1 MAGPIRGPDER
12 EGTGMSYAD
21 QLMST
26 GEQIRY
32 RERQHW
38 FILLWAGRYAILAI
52 IGGLLLVL
60 LANAFGITGVLRD
73 LAGYA
78 FAILLI
84 VGVLNFIWVALT
96 FRSNEY
102 VLTNRRVMQVG
113 GVINKHSTDSSL
125 EKINDAALTQS
136 VFGRMFNFGDL
147 DVLTASEAGIER
159 FRMIHDPVQFKKTML
174 DVKHD
179 YELEM
184 SRGPIPSSP
193 PLRAPVESAYEPVG
207 DETSSVDVPPPS
219 PAPAP
224 APVTPPPAAPPPPEP
239 APTRMSADEVTRTLA
254 SLAQLRD
261 NGAISPEDYE
271 QKKADL
277 LGRI

>member
-1 MAGPIRGPDER
+1 
-12 EGTGMSYAD
+12 MSYAD
-21 QLMST
+21 GLMST
-26 GEQIRY
+26 GETIRL

-38 FILLWAGRYAILAI
+38 FILIWAARYAILAI
-52 IGGLLLVL
+52 IGGLVLVF
-60 LANAFGITGVLRD
+60 LASSLDPNGVSGSIRSI
-73 LAGYA
+73 AGFI

-84 VGVLNFIWVALT
+84 VGIANFVWVALT

-113 GVINKHSTDSSL
+113 GVVNKHSTDSSL
-125 EKINDAALTQS
+125 EKINDAALSQS
-136 VFGRMFNFGDL
+136 LFGRIFGFGDL

-159 FRMIHDPVQFKKTML
+159 FRMIKDPVTFKTTML
-174 DVKHD
+174 DVKHE

-184 SRGPIPSSP
+184 NRGPVPSSP
-193 PLRAPVESAYEPVG
+193 PLRAAPEPREPEMVG
-207 DETSSVDVPPPS
+207 DETSSVAV
-219 PAPAP
+219 A
-224 APVTPPPAAPPPPEP
+224 PPPAAPATAAPTPSEP
-239 APTRMSADEVTRTLA
+239 ARAPMSADEVTKTLA

-261 NGAISPEDYE
+261 SGAISPDDYE

>member
-1 MAGPIRGPDER
+1 MAGPIRGPEE
-12 EGTGMSYAD
+12 EGDGMSYAD
-21 QLMST
+21 TLMST

-52 IGGLLLVL
+52 IGGFALVV
-60 LANAFGITGVLRD
+60 LANAFGITGVIRD
-73 LAGYA
+73 LAGYL

-84 VGVLNFIWVALT
+84 IGILNFLWVALT

-136 VFGRMFNFGDL
+136 FFGRIFNFGDL

-159 FRMIHDPVQFKKTML
+159 FRMIHDPVEFKKTML
-174 DVKHD
+174 DVKHE
-179 YELEM
+179 YEVDM
-184 SRGPIPSSP
+184 SRGPVPSSP
-193 PLRAPVESAYEPVG
+193 PLRATSEPAYEPVG
-207 DETSSVDVPPPS
+207 DETSSVDVPP
-219 PAPAP
+219 ARQA
-224 APVTPPPAAPPPPEP
+224 APVAPPPPEP
-239 APTRMSADEVTRTLA
+239 APVRMSADEVTRTLA

>member
-21 QLMST
+21 TLMST
-26 GEQIRY
+26 GEEIRL

-52 IGGLLLVL
+52 VGGIVLLL
-60 LANAFGITGVLRD
+60 LANAIGMTGPIRD
-73 LAGYA
+73 LAGYV

-84 VGVLNFIWVALT
+84 VGIANFIWVALT

-125 EKINDAALTQS
+125 EKINDAALSQS
-136 VFGRMFNFGDL
+136 FFGRIFNFGDL

-159 FRMIHDPVQFKKTML
+159 FRMIHDPIQFKKTML

-179 YELEM
+179 YEVDM
-184 SRGPIPSSP
+184 SRGPVPSSP
-193 PLRAPVESAYEPVG
+193 PLRDTPEPAFEPVG
-207 DETSSVDVPPPS
+207 DETSSVELP

-224 APVTPPPAAPPPPEP
+224 APSTPPPPEP
-239 APTRMSADEVTRTLA
+239 AAPRMSADEVTRTLA

-261 NGAISPEDYE
+261 NGAISVEDYE

>member
-21 QLMST
+21 TLMST
-26 GEQIRY
+26 GEQIRL

-38 FILLWAGRYAILAI
+38 FILLWAGRYAILAV
-52 IGGLLLVL
+52 IGGIVLLLF
-60 LANAFGITGVLRD
+60 ANALGITGAIRD
-73 LAGYA
+73 LAGFI

-84 VGVLNFIWVALT
+84 VGILNFIWVALT

-136 VFGRMFNFGDL
+136 FFGRIFNFGDL

-174 DVKHD
+174 DVKHE
-179 YELEM
+179 YELDM
-184 SRGPIPSSP
+184 SRGPVPSSP
-193 PLRAPVESAYEPVG
+193 PLRASTEAVYEPVG
-207 DETSSVDVPPPS
+207 DETSSVEVP

-224 APVTPPPAAPPPPEP
+224 APVAPPEP
-239 APTRMSADEVTRTLA
+239 ARMSADEVTRTLA

-261 NGAISPEDYE
+261 NGAISAEDYE

>member
-1 MAGPIRGPDER
+1 
-12 EGTGMSYAD
+12 MSYAD
-21 QLMST
+21 TLMST
-26 GEQIRY
+26 GEQIRL

-38 FILLWAGRYAILAI
+38 FILLWAGRYAIFAI
-52 IGGLLLVL
+52 VGGFVLVV
-60 LANAFGITGVLRD
+60 LANALDPNGFSGSIRS
-73 LAGYA
+73 LAGFI

-84 VGVLNFIWVALT
+84 VGIANFIWVALT

-102 VLTNRRVMQVG
+102 LLTNRRVMQVG

-159 FRMIHDPVQFKKTML
+159 FRMIHDPVGFKKTML
-174 DVKHD
+174 DVKHE
-179 YELEM
+179 YELDM
-184 SRGPIPSSP
+184 NRGPVPSSP
-193 PLRAPVESAYEPVG
+193 PLRAATETTYELVG
-207 DETSSVDVPPPS
+207 DETSSVEVP

-224 APVTPPPAAPPPPEP
+224 APVAPPAPVPVAPPPPEP

>member
-1 MAGPIRGPDER
+1 
-12 EGTGMSYAD
+12 MSYAD

-207 DETSSVDVPPPS
+207 DETSSVDVPPPP

>member
-1 MAGPIRGPDER
+1 
-12 EGTGMSYAD
+12 MSYAD

-60 LANAFGITGVLRD
+60 LANAFGITGVIRD

-125 EKINDAALTQS
+125 EKINDAALSQS
-136 VFGRMFNFGDL
+136 FFGRIFNFGDL

-184 SRGPIPSSP
+184 SRGPVPSSP
-193 PLRAPVESAYEPVG
+193 PLRAPAESTSEPVG
-207 DETSSVDVPPPS
+207 DETSSVEVPPAPP
-219 PAPAP
+219 PAPVTP
-224 APVTPPPAAPPPPEP
+224 APVTPPPPEP
-239 APTRMSADEVTRTLA
+239 SPTRMTADEVTRTLA

-261 NGAISPEDYE
+261 SGAISPEDYE

>member
-1 MAGPIRGPDER
+1 
-12 EGTGMSYAD
+12 
-21 QLMST
+21 
-26 GEQIRY
+26 
-32 RERQHW
+32 
-38 FILLWAGRYAILAI
+38 
-52 IGGLLLVL
+52 
-60 LANAFGITGVLRD
+60 
-73 LAGYA
+73 
-78 FAILLI
+78 

-125 EKINDAALTQS
+125 EKINDAALSQS
-136 VFGRMFNFGDL
+136 FFGRIFNFGDL

-184 SRGPIPSSP
+184 TRGPVPSSP

-207 DETSSVDVPPPS
+207 DETSSVDVSPPPP

-224 APVTPPPAAPPPPEP
+224 APVTPPPVAPPPPEP
-239 APTRMSADEVTRTLA
+239 APTRMTADEVTRTLA

-261 NGAISPEDYE
+261 SGAISPEDFE

>member
-1 MAGPIRGPDER
+1 
-12 EGTGMSYAD
+12 MSYAD
-21 QLMST
+21 GLMST
-26 GEQIRY
+26 GETIRL

-38 FILLWAGRYAILAI
+38 FILIWAGRYAILAVV
-52 IGGLLLVL
+52 GALVL
-60 LANAFGITGVLRD
+60 VFLSNALDLRGAISTI
-73 LAGYA
+73 AGFI

-84 VGVLNFIWVALT
+84 VGILNFIWVALT
-96 FRSNEY
+96 YRSNEY

-113 GVINKHSTDSSL
+113 GVVNKHSTDSSL

-136 VFGRMFNFGDL
+136 LFGRMFGFGDL

-159 FRMIHDPVQFKKTML
+159 FRMIQDPVTFKKTML
-174 DVKHD
+174 DVKHE

-184 SRGPIPSSP
+184 SRGPVPSSP
-193 PLRAPVESAYEPVG
+193 PLRATPEPREPEMVG
-207 DETSSVDVPPPS
+207 DETSSVPVAAAAPARAAPTAAE
-219 PAPAP
+219 PAPA
-224 APVTPPPAAPPPPEP
+224 
-239 APTRMSADEVTRTLA
+239 RMSADEVTKTLA

>member
-1 MAGPIRGPDER
+1 
-12 EGTGMSYAD
+12 MSYAD
-21 QLMST
+21 GLMST
-26 GEQIRY
+26 GETIRL

-38 FILLWAGRYAILAI
+38 FILIWAGRYAILAVV
-52 IGGLLLVL
+52 GALVL
-60 LANAFGITGVLRD
+60 VFLSNALDLRGAISTI
-73 LAGYA
+73 AGFI

-84 VGVLNFIWVALT
+84 VGILNFLWVALT
-96 FRSNEY
+96 YRSNEY

-113 GVINKHSTDSSL
+113 GVVNKHSTDSSL

-136 VFGRMFNFGDL
+136 LFGRMFGFGDL

-159 FRMIHDPVQFKKTML
+159 FRMIQDPVTFKKTML
-174 DVKHD
+174 DVKHE

-184 SRGPIPSSP
+184 SRGPVPSSP
-193 PLRAPVESAYEPVG
+193 PLRATPEPREPEMVG
-207 DETSSVDVPPPS
+207 DETSSVPVAAAAPS
-219 PAPAP
+219 M
-224 APVTPPPAAPPPPEP
+224 AAPPPAEP
-239 APTRMSADEVTRTLA
+239 APARMSADEVTKTLA

>member
-1 MAGPIRGPDER
+1 
-12 EGTGMSYAD
+12 MSYAD
-21 QLMST
+21 TLMST
-26 GEQIRY
+26 GEEIRL

-52 IGGLLLVL
+52 VGGLVLVL
-60 LANAFGITGVLRD
+60 LANALGPDGISGSLRSI
-73 LAGYA
+73 AGFI

-84 VGVLNFIWVALT
+84 VGILNFIWVALT

-136 VFGRMFNFGDL
+136 FFGRIFNFGDL

-174 DVKHD
+174 DVKHE
-179 YELEM
+179 YEVDM
-184 SRGPIPSSP
+184 SRGPVPSSP
-193 PLRAPVESAYEPVG
+193 PLRAPSEPSYAPSSEHVG
-207 DETSSVDVPPPS
+207 DETSSVAVL
-219 PAPAP
+219 PAQAP
-224 APVTPPPAAPPPPEP
+224 APVTPPAEP
-239 APTRMSADEVTRTLA
+239 APARMSADEVTRTLA

>member
-1 MAGPIRGPDER
+1 
-12 EGTGMSYAD
+12 MSYAD

-60 LANAFGITGVLRD
+60 LANAFGITGVIRD

-125 EKINDAALTQS
+125 EKINDAALSQS
-136 VFGRMFNFGDL
+136 FFGRIFNFGDL

-184 SRGPIPSSP
+184 TRGPVPSSP

-207 DETSSVDVPPPS
+207 DETSSVDVSPPPP

-224 APVTPPPAAPPPPEP
+224 APVTPPPVAPPPPEP
-239 APTRMSADEVTRTLA
+239 APTRMTADEVTRTLA

-261 NGAISPEDYE
+261 SGAISPEDYE

>member
-21 QLMST
+21 TLMST
-26 GEQIRY
+26 GEEIRL

-38 FILLWAGRYAILAI
+38 FILVWAGRYAILAI
-52 IGGLLLVL
+52 VGGFVLLLL
-60 LANAFGITGVLRD
+60 TNILGITGSLNTI
-73 LAGYA
+73 AGYV

-84 VGVLNFIWVALT
+84 VGVANFIWVALT

-102 VLTNRRVMQVG
+102 VVTNRRVMQVG

-136 VFGRMFNFGDL
+136 FVGRIFNFGDL
-147 DVLTASEAGIER
+147 GVLTASEAGIER

-174 DVKHD
+174 DVKHE

-184 SRGPIPSSP
+184 SRGPAPSSP
-193 PLRAPVESAYEPVG
+193 PLRAAPEPAPERTPEPAG
-207 DETSSVDVPPPS
+207 DETSSVAIPAGAAAAVAASPPS
-219 PAPAP
+219 SPQAPK
-224 APVTPPPAAPPPPEP
+224 
-239 APTRMSADEVTRTLA
+239 MSAGEVTRTLA
-254 SLAQLRD
+254 SLADLRD
-261 NGAISPEDYE
+261 RGAISTEDYE

>member
-1 MAGPIRGPDER
+1 
-12 EGTGMSYAD
+12 MSYAD

-60 LANAFGITGVLRD
+60 LANAFGITGVIRD

-125 EKINDAALTQS
+125 EKINDAALSQS
-136 VFGRMFNFGDL
+136 FFGRIFNFGDL

-184 SRGPIPSSP
+184 TRGPVPSSP

-207 DETSSVDVPPPS
+207 DETSSVDVSPPPP

-224 APVTPPPAAPPPPEP
+224 APVTPPPVAPPPPEP
-239 APTRMSADEVTRTLA
+239 APTRMTAEEVTRTLA

-261 NGAISPEDYE
+261 SGAISPEDYE

>member
-1 MAGPIRGPDER
+1 VI
-12 EGTGMSYAD
+12 
-21 QLMST
+21 
-26 GEQIRY
+26 
-32 RERQHW
+32 
-38 FILLWAGRYAILAI
+38 
-52 IGGLLLVL
+52 
-60 LANAFGITGVLRD
+60 RD

-125 EKINDAALTQS
+125 EKINDAALSQS
-136 VFGRMFNFGDL
+136 FFGRIFNFGDL

-184 SRGPIPSSP
+184 TRGPVPSSP
-193 PLRAPVESAYEPVG
+193 PLRAPVESAYERVG
-207 DETSSVDVPPPS
+207 DETSSVDVSPPPP

-224 APVTPPPAAPPPPEP
+224 APVTPPPVAPPPPEP
-239 APTRMSADEVTRTLA
+239 APTRMTADEVTRTLA

-261 NGAISPEDYE
+261 SGAISPEDYE

>member
-1 MAGPIRGPDER
+1 MAGPTRGPDER

-21 QLMST
+21 TLMST
-26 GEQIRY
+26 GEQIRL

-52 IGGLLLVL
+52 IGGFVLLL
-60 LANAFGITGVLRD
+60 LANALGITGSAFT
-73 LAGYA
+73 LAGYL

-84 VGVLNFIWVALT
+84 VGILNFIWVALT

-136 VFGRMFNFGDL
+136 VFGRIFNFGDL

-179 YELEM
+179 YEVDM
-184 SRGPIPSSP
+184 SRGPVPSSP
-193 PLRAPVESAYEPVG
+193 PLRAPSESLHETSPEPVG
-207 DETSSVDVPPPS
+207 DETSSVPV
-219 PAPAP
+219 APP
-224 APVTPPPAAPPPPEP
+224 APVAAAASEPAA
-239 APTRMSADEVTRTLA
+239 ARMSADEVTRTLA

-261 NGAISPEDYE
+261 TGAITPEDYE
-271 QKKADL
+271 QKKTDL

>member
-1 MAGPIRGPDER
+1 MRA
-12 EGTGMSYAD
+12 AW
-21 QLMST
+21 ST
-26 GEQIRY
+26 VI
-32 RERQHW
+32 
-38 FILLWAGRYAILAI
+38 
-52 IGGLLLVL
+52 
-60 LANAFGITGVLRD
+60 RD
-73 LAGYA
+73 LAGYV

-84 VGVLNFIWVALT
+84 IGVLNFLWVALT

-113 GVINKHSTDSSL
+113 GVVNKHSTDSSL

-136 VFGRMFNFGDL
+136 FFGRIFNFGDL

-179 YELEM
+179 YEVEM
-184 SRGPIPSSP
+184 SRGPVPSSP
-193 PLRAPVESAYEPVG
+193 PLRAPAESTYEAVG
-207 DETSSVDVPPPS
+207 DETSSVVVPP
-219 PAPAP
+219 APPP
-224 APVTPPPAAPPPPEP
+224 APVTPPPVTPAPVTPPPPEP
-239 APTRMSADEVTRTLA
+239 SPARMTADEVTRTLA

>member
-1 MAGPIRGPDER
+1 MAGPTRGPEER

-21 QLMST
+21 TLMST
-26 GEQIRY
+26 GEEIRL

-38 FILLWAGRYAILAI
+38 FILLWAGRYAIVAVV
-52 IGGLLLVL
+52 GGFVLLL
-60 LANAFGITGVLRD
+60 LANALGPDGI
-73 LAGYA
+73 AGSIRSIA
-78 FAILLI
+78 GFIFAILLI
-84 VGVLNFIWVALT
+84 VGILNFIWVALT

-102 VLTNRRVMQVG
+102 VLNNRRVMQVG

-136 VFGRMFNFGDL
+136 FFGRIFNFGDL

-179 YELEM
+179 YEVDM
-184 SRGPIPSSP
+184 SRGPVPSSP
-193 PLRAPVESAYEPVG
+193 PLRATSESAYEPVG
-207 DETSSVDVPPPS
+207 DETSPVEVP
-219 PAPAP
+219 PAP
-224 APVTPPPAAPPPPEP
+224 APVTPTPPEP
-239 APTRMSADEVTRTLA
+239 ARMSADEVTRTLA

-261 NGAISPEDYE
+261 NGAISPEDFE
-271 QKKADL
+271 QKKAGL

>member
-1 MAGPIRGPDER
+1 
-12 EGTGMSYAD
+12 MSYAD
-21 QLMST
+21 GLMST
-26 GEQIRY
+26 GETIRL

-38 FILLWAGRYAILAI
+38 FILIWAARYAILAI
-52 IGGLLLVL
+52 VGGLVLVF
-60 LANAFGITGVLRD
+60 LANSLDPNGVSGSIRT
-73 LAGYA
+73 LAGYV

-84 VGVLNFIWVALT
+84 VGIANFVWVALT

-113 GVINKHSTDSSL
+113 GVVNKHSTDSSL

-136 VFGRMFNFGDL
+136 LFGRIFGFGDL

-159 FRMIHDPVQFKKTML
+159 FRMIKDPVTFKTTML
-174 DVKHD
+174 DVKHE
-179 YELEM
+179 YEVEM
-184 SRGPIPSSP
+184 SRGPVPSSP
-193 PLRAPVESAYEPVG
+193 PLRATPEPREPEMVG
-207 DETSSVDVPPPS
+207 DETSSVAVAPP
-219 PAPAP
+219 PAPA
-224 APVTPPPAAPPPPEP
+224 AAPPPPSAP
-239 APTRMSADEVTRTLA
+239 AAARMSADEVTKTLA

-261 NGAISPEDYE
+261 SGAISPDDYE

>member
-1 MAGPIRGPDER
+1 
-12 EGTGMSYAD
+12 MSYAD
-21 QLMST
+21 TLMST
-26 GEQIRY
+26 GEQIRL

-52 IGGLLLVL
+52 VGGLLLVV
-60 LANAFGITGVLRD
+60 LANAFGITGPIQTI
-73 LAGYA
+73 AGYV

-84 VGVLNFIWVALT
+84 VGILNFIWVALT

-125 EKINDAALTQS
+125 EKINDAALSQS

-174 DVKHD
+174 DVKHE

-184 SRGPIPSSP
+184 NRGPVPSSP
-193 PLRAPVESAYEPVG
+193 PLRAASEATYEPVG
-207 DETSSVDVPPPS
+207 DETSSVEVP
-219 PAPAP
+219 P
-224 APVTPPPAAPPPPEP
+224 APVPAPVASPPPEP
-239 APTRMSADEVTRTLA
+239 APPRMSADEVTRTLA

-261 NGAISPEDYE
+261 NGAISAEDYE

>member
-60 LANAFGITGVLRD
+60 LANAFGITGVIRD

-125 EKINDAALTQS
+125 EKINDAALSQS
-136 VFGRMFNFGDL
+136 FFGRIFNFGDL

-184 SRGPIPSSP
+184 SRGPVPSSP
-193 PLRAPVESAYEPVG
+193 PLRAPAESTSEPVG
-207 DETSSVDVPPPS
+207 DETSSVEVPPAPP
-219 PAPAP
+219 PAPVTP
-224 APVTPPPAAPPPPEP
+224 APVTPPPPEP
-239 APTRMSADEVTRTLA
+239 SPTRMTADEVTRTLA

-261 NGAISPEDYE
+261 SGAISPEDYE

>member
-1 MAGPIRGPDER
+1 
-12 EGTGMSYAD
+12 MSYAD
-21 QLMST
+21 TLMST
-26 GEQIRY
+26 GEEIRL

-52 IGGLLLVL
+52 IGGILLVL
-60 LANAFGITGVLRD
+60 LANSLGITGVIRD
-73 LAGYA
+73 LAGYL

-84 VGVLNFIWVALT
+84 VGILNFVWVALT

-113 GVINKHSTDSSL
+113 GVVNKHSTDSSL

-136 VFGRMFNFGDL
+136 FFGRIFNFGDL

-179 YELEM
+179 YEVDM
-184 SRGPIPSSP
+184 SRGPVPSSP
-193 PLRAPVESAYEPVG
+193 PLRAAAESAYEPVG
-207 DETSSVDVPPPS
+207 DETSSVDVP
-219 PAPAP
+219 APAP
-224 APVTPPPAAPPPPEP
+224 APVTPPPVAPPPPEP
-239 APTRMSADEVTRTLA
+239 ASSRMSADEVTRTLA

-261 NGAISPEDYE
+261 NGAISPDDYE

>member
-1 MAGPIRGPDER
+1 
-12 EGTGMSYAD
+12 MSYAD
-21 QLMST
+21 TLMST
-26 GEQIRY
+26 GEQIRL

-52 IGGLLLVL
+52 VGGFVLLLL
-60 LANAFGITGVLRD
+60 TNILGITGSLNTI
-73 LAGYA
+73 AGYV

-84 VGVLNFIWVALT
+84 IGVANFIWVALT

-102 VLTNRRVMQVG
+102 VVTNRRVMQVG

-136 VFGRMFNFGDL
+136 FVGRIFNFGDL

-174 DVKHD
+174 DVKHE

-184 SRGPIPSSP
+184 NRGPVPSSP
-193 PLRAPVESAYEPVG
+193 PLRASTESYESVA
-207 DETSSVDVPPPS
+207 DDTSSVDVP

-224 APVTPPPAAPPPPEP
+224 APVTPPPPEP
-239 APTRMSADEVTRTLA
+239 ARMSADEVTRTLA